1 MAELT
6 IKFRIH
12 VAWWVSIYVRSV
24 AVFAVLFQVEP
35 NIEKVLATIRRGV
48 RVEFL

>member
-6 IKFRIH
+6 I
-12 VAWWVSIYVRSV
+12 YVCSV

-35 NIEKVLATIRRGV
+35 NIEKVRRTIQRGV